1 MRVEDWEIVELF
13 WARDDGAIPAAQARY
28 GVRLYRLA
36 EQLLRSPQ
44 DAEECLN
51 DTWLHAWNAIPPE
64 RPERLFAYLARVCR
78 NLALDRLDRRSAQ
91 KRAGELLTAELEAC
105 VPPALQSRD
114 LAQEALGEALTAFLE
129 SLPADQRRVFLR
141 RYWFGDPIRDI
152 ARRYGYGESKVKVL
166 LLRLRRRLRAYL
178 EKEGISL

>member
-1 MRVEDWEIVELF
+1 MEDREIVELF
-13 WARDDGAIPAAQARY
+13 WTRDDGAIPAAQARY
-28 GVRLYRLA
+28 GVRLLRLA

-91 KRAGELLTAELEAC
+91 KRAGELLTAELETC
-105 VPPALQSRD
+105 VPPALQGRD
-114 LAQEALGEALTAFLE
+114 TAQEALGEALTAFLE

-141 RYWFGDPIRDI
+141 RYWFGDSIRDI